1 LYRRGGARNVPLQMQ
16 GRAVERGD
24 DNPAEASGS

>member
-1 LYRRGGARNVPLQMQ
+1 M

-24 DNPAEASGS
+24 AHI